1 MNNQI
6 ALFFSILITP
16 SLIQVGLSLTTVP
29 HNSKVFATTHFFL
42 TLPLHLKPF
51 ILDRLKTQHSVP
63 VSASMDFQK
72 KFVLNL
78 MYGITIREKSLYNTR
93 DLQSLNCYTCLQFGC
108 SLWCFQVCFGVN
120 CNVNIIRKWL
130 LQNNSVDV
138 RQLNISIWE
147 QCCGTLG

>member
-51 ILDRLKTQHSVP
+51 ILDRLNTLHSVP

-72 KFVLNL
+72 KNL
-78 MYGITIREKSLYNTR
+78 FLIWCMASLSEKR
-93 DLQSLNCYTCLQFGC
+93 VCIIPEIC
-108 SLWCFQVCFGVN
+108 SLWIVILAYSLVVPYGVFKY
-120 CNVNIIRKWL
+120 VLVLTVMSTL
-130 LQNNSVDV
+130 LGNGYYRITVDV